1 MTGQATALDYLAAV
15 VVLLGS
21 LIAVVTRDLLWAVVA
36 FAGLTLLMRRWLRDQ
51 SSSK

>member
-1 MTGQATALDYLAAV
+1 MKAQATALDYLAAV

-21 LIAVVTRDLLWAVVA
+21 GMAVATRNIVWAVVA

-51 SSSK
+51 